1 MRLNFRFLLLITL
14 TALFFEFP
22 AKTGCANTGVNHSQQ
37 QATAQAL
44 AAEWDGVWK
53 GNLNW
58 TTADGK
64 KQEFGMELRVA
75 PVAGT
80 NAKTWKI
87 IYTGQPER
95 PYEISPVAGEPG
107 HFVIDE
113 KNGLFIDAYLSGN
126 VLRSL
131 FLVSDN
137 FISTRFENQG
147 DSILVELTTFNRN
160 SPRQSKITNGDF
172 EVSAYR
178 FGSVQRGTL
187 KRQ

>member
-1 MRLNFRFLLLITL
+1 MGLRFRLLLLIVL
-14 TALFFEFP
+14 TAVFLEGSVKTGG
-22 AKTGCANTGVNHSQQ
+22 AKTGTNYFES

-44 AAEWDGVWK
+44 PAEWDGVWK
-53 GNLNW
+53 GTLTW
-58 TTADGK
+58 ITADGK
-64 KQEFGMELRVA
+64 KQEFGMELRVG
-75 PVAGT
+75 PVAGG

-87 IYTGQPER
+87 MYTGQPER

-107 HFVIDE
+107 HFVVDE
-113 KNGLFIDAYLSGN
+113 KNGLFIDSYLTDN

-137 FISTRFENQG
+137 FVSTRFENQA
-147 DSILVELTTFNRN
+147 DSILVELITFGKN
-160 SPRQSKITNGDF
+160 SPRQSKVTSGDF